1 MYWIKTIVSAA
12 VGFLIAIGVAISIE
26 KCGGAIG
33 GIIGS
38 VPTTI
43 VPTSYIFLTES
54 GLSRL
59 EQAESLFAAPI
70 GNPCFFS
77 VMTRYSGDESDFPS
91 HLEGVASST
100 RKTDE

>member
-70 GNPCFFS
+70 GNLCFS
-77 VMTRYSGDESDFPS
+77 M
-91 HLEGVASST
+91 
-100 RKTDE
+100 

>member
-1 MYWIKTIVSAA
+1 MHWIKTIVSAA

-26 KCGGAIG
+26 QCGGAVG

-43 VPTSYIFLTES
+43 VPASYIFLTES

-70 GNPCFFS
+70 GKLVIS
-77 VMTRYSGDESDFPS
+77 
-91 HLEGVASST
+91 L
-100 RKTDE
+100 